1 MSRRPPNFKYS
12 WDSDCLDMRRGLRDD
27 FTLQE
32 APLEKSICRFYSGFW
47 ADSLV
52 EAVSGVLYRVGDTV
66 TFQGDSDEISAN
78 VGVIVGIYGIIAD
91 PDACQTSAGERK
103 RVKIHRFVRA
113 SGKRNGIPV
122 SYGISPLTHS
132 VDV

>member
-1 MSRRPPNFKYS
+1 
-12 WDSDCLDMRRGLRDD
+12 MRRGLRDD

-32 APLEKSICRFYSGFW
+32 VPLEKSICRFYSGFW
-47 ADSLV
+47 VDSLV

-66 TFQGDSDEISAN
+66 TFEGDSDEISAN

-91 PDACQTSAGERK
+91 PEASQASSGERK
-103 RVKIHRFVRA
+103 RVKIHRFLRA
-113 SGKRNGIPV
+113 NGRRYGVPV
-122 SYGISPLTHS
+122 SCGISPLTYR